1 MHIGLRR
8 TDERAVR
15 AARGGAG
22 TCQDSAVDIDLAD
35 LDFWRKPP
43 KERNEAFARLRQLE
57 HPVFFPEKKVPLL
70 RSGKGFYALVRHADV
85 VEASRNAKLFSSEPA
100 VTNPEPPGWVKQVF
114 GESMV
119 NMDDPRHARLRRIVT
134 RSFSPRML
142 ANLQGDIEAACA
154 RIVDDV
160 VRDGPKDFV
169 AQVAARLPIHV
180 ICDMLD
186 IPHDLRERVH
196 EHVDVSTAYTGL
208 RPSLARSVQ
217 MAGQNMLALL
227 ALQRMVIKL
236 GHERVADPGSDLVS
250 LLVNANPDGE
260 KLTDRELGS
269 FFALL
274 LVAGNETARNTMAHG
289 IKLLTDNPA
298 QRELLMSD
306 FDTHINGAIEEMV
319 RYVSPIMQFR
329 RTVTQDC
336 SLRGLEL
343 KQGDKV
349 VLFYGS
355 ANRDESVFP
364 HADTFDITRDTK
376 PHVGFG
382 GPGPHFCL
390 GANLARQEMRTMF
403 RALLTRLPDI
413 RSVGEPELL
422 LSNFDNSV
430 RSQPFTC

>member
-1 MHIGLRR
+1 M
-8 TDERAVR
+8 
-15 AARGGAG
+15 
-22 TCQDSAVDIDLAD
+22 DIDLAD
-35 LDFWRKPP
+35 LDFWRRPL

-57 HPVFFPEKKVPLL
+57 HPVFFPEKKVPFL

-85 VEASRNAKLFSSEPA
+85 VEASRNAKIFSSEPA

-134 RSFSPRML
+134 RSFSPKML
-142 ANLQGDIEAACA
+142 AGLQGDIEAGCA

-160 VRDGPKDFV
+160 VNDGPRDFV

-186 IPHDLRERVH
+186 VPQELREKVH
-196 EHVDVSTAYTGL
+196 QHADISTAYTGV

-236 GHERVADPGSDLVS
+236 GHERAANPTGDLLS

-260 KLTDRELGS
+260 KLTDKELGS

-289 IKLLTDNPA
+289 LKLLTDNPA

-306 FDTHINGAIEEMV
+306 FGSHINGAIEEMV

-329 RTVTQDC
+329 RTVTEDC

-343 KQGDKV
+343 KKGDKV

-364 HADTFDITRDTK
+364 DADTFDITRDAK

-390 GANLARQEMRTMF
+390 GANLARQELRTMF
-403 RALLTRLPDI
+403 RELLTRLPGI
-413 RSVGEPELL
+413 RAVGEPDLL

-430 RSQPFTC
+430 RRQGFTF

>member
-1 MHIGLRR
+1 M
-8 TDERAVR
+8 
-15 AARGGAG
+15 
-22 TCQDSAVDIDLAD
+22 DIDLAD
-35 LDFWRKPP
+35 LDFWRKPL
-43 KERNEAFARLRQLE
+43 KERHEAFARLRQQDR
-57 HPVFFPEKKVPLL
+57 PVFFPEKKVPLL
-70 RSGKGFYALVRHADV
+70 RSGKGFYALVRHDDV
-85 VEASRNAKLFSSEPA
+85 VEASRNAKVFSSEPA
-100 VTNPEPPGWVKQVF
+100 VTNPEPPGWVKNVF

-142 ANLQGDIEAACA
+142 AGLQDDIQAACT

-160 VRDGPKDFV
+160 VAGGPRDFV
-169 AQVAARLPIHV
+169 QQVAAQLPIHV
-180 ICDMLD
+180 ICDMMG
-186 IPHDLRERVH
+186 IPASMRAKVH
-196 EHVDVSTAYTGL
+196 EHVDVSTAYTGV
-208 RPSLARSVQ
+208 RPSLVSSVR

-236 GHERVADPGSDLVS
+236 GHERIAEPQGDLVS

-260 KLTDRELGS
+260 KLTDKELGS

-306 FDTHINGAIEEMV
+306 FDAHINGAIEEMV

-329 RTVTQDC
+329 RTVTQDY
-336 SLRGLEL
+336 SLRGLDL
-343 KQGDKV
+343 KAGDKV

-355 ANRDESVFP
+355 ANRDETVFP
-364 HADTFDITRDTK
+364 DADTFDITRDTK

-403 RALLTRLPDI
+403 RELLTRLPGI

-422 LSNFDNSV
+422 VSNFDNSV
-430 RSQPFTC
+430 RTQPFTF

>member
-1 MHIGLRR
+1 
-8 TDERAVR
+8 
-15 AARGGAG
+15 
-22 TCQDSAVDIDLAD
+22 VDIDLAD
-35 LDFWRKPP
+35 LDFWRRPL
-43 KERNEAFARLRQLE
+43 KERREAFARLRQLE

-85 VEASRNAKLFSSEPA
+85 VEASRNAKVFSSEPA

-142 ANLQGDIEAACA
+142 AGLQSDIEAACA

-160 VRDGPKDFV
+160 VKDGPRDFV
-169 AQVAARLPIHV
+169 HQVAARLPIHV

-186 IPHDLRERVH
+186 IPQELRAKVH
-196 EHVDVSTAYTGL
+196 QHVDVSTAYTGV

-217 MAGQNMLALL
+217 LAGQNMLALM
-227 ALQRMVIKL
+227 ALQRMVIRL
-236 GHERVADPGSDLVS
+236 GHERAADPRGDLIS
-250 LLVNANPDGE
+250 LLVTANPDGE
-260 KLTDRELGS
+260 KLTDKELGS

-289 IKLLTDNPA
+289 IKLLTDNPE

-306 FDTHINGAIEEMV
+306 FDAHINGAIEEMV
-319 RYVSPIMQFR
+319 RHVSPIIQFR
-329 RTVTQDC
+329 RTVTQDH

-343 KQGDKV
+343 KKGDKV

-364 HADTFDITRDTK
+364 DADAFDITRDTK

-403 RALLTRLPDI
+403 RELLTRLPGI
-413 RSVGEPELL
+413 RSAGEPELL

-430 RSQPFTC
+430 RSQPFTF

>member
-1 MHIGLRR
+1 MH
-8 TDERAVR
+8 
-15 AARGGAG
+15 
-22 TCQDSAVDIDLAD
+22 IDLAD
-35 LDFWRKPP
+35 LDFWRKPL

-57 HPVFFPEKKVPLL
+57 HPVFFPEKKVPFL

-142 ANLQGDIEAACA
+142 AGLQSDIEAACA

-160 VRDGPKDFV
+160 VKDGPKDFV
-169 AQVAARLPIHV
+169 SQVAARLPIHV

-186 IPHDLRERVH
+186 IPPELRAKVH
-196 EHVDVSTAYTGL
+196 QHVDVSTAYTGV

-217 MAGQNMLALL
+217 LAGQNMLALL

-236 GHERVADPGSDLVS
+236 GHERAAKPKGDLVS

-260 KLTDRELGS
+260 KLTDKELGS

-289 IKLLTDNPA
+289 IRLLTENPA

-306 FDTHINGAIEEMV
+306 FDAHVGGAVEEMV

-329 RTVTQDC
+329 RTVTEDC
-336 SLRGLEL
+336 ELRGLEL
-343 KQGDKV
+343 KKGDKV

-364 HADTFDITRDTK
+364 DADTFDITRDTK

-390 GANLARQEMRTMF
+390 GANLARQELRTMF
-403 RALLTRLPDI
+403 RELLTRLPGI
-413 RSVGEPELL
+413 RSAGEPELL

-430 RSQPFTC
+430 RSQAFTF

>member
-1 MHIGLRR
+1 M
-8 TDERAVR
+8 
-15 AARGGAG
+15 
-22 TCQDSAVDIDLAD
+22 DIDLAD
-35 LDFWRKPP
+35 LDFWRRPP
-43 KERNEAFARLRQLE
+43 KERHEAFAGLRQLE
-57 HPVFFPEKKVPLL
+57 HPVFFPEKRIPFL

-85 VEASRNAKLFSSEPA
+85 VEASRNAKVFSSEPA

-142 ANLQGDIEAACA
+142 SGLQHDIEAACE
-154 RIVDDV
+154 RIIDDV
-160 VRDGPKDFV
+160 VKDGPRDFV
-169 AQVAARLPIHV
+169 GQVAARLPIHV
-180 ICDMLD
+180 ICDMMG
-186 IPHDLRERVH
+186 IPDDLRAKVH

-217 MAGQNMLALL
+217 LAGQNMLALL
-227 ALQRMVIKL
+227 ALQRMVIAL
-236 GHERVADPGSDLVS
+236 GHERAAAPGTDLVS
-250 LLVNANPDGE
+250 LLVTANPDGE
-260 KLTDRELGS
+260 KLTDKELGS

-298 QRELLMSD
+298 QRELLTSD
-306 FDTHINGAIEEMV
+306 FDGHIGGAIEEMV
-319 RYVSPIMQFR
+319 RHVSPIMQFR
-329 RTVTQDC
+329 RTLTEDY

-343 KQGDKV
+343 KKGDKV

-355 ANRDESVFP
+355 ANRDETVFP
-364 HADTFDITRDTK
+364 DADTFDITRDTK

-403 RALLTRLPDI
+403 RALLTRLPGI

-430 RSQPFTC
+430 RTQPFTF

>member
-1 MHIGLRR
+1 M
-8 TDERAVR
+8 
-15 AARGGAG
+15 
-22 TCQDSAVDIDLAD
+22 DIDLAD
-35 LDFWRKPP
+35 LGFWRQSP
-43 KERNEAFARLRQLE
+43 KARNEAFARLRQLE
-57 HPVFFPEKKVPLL
+57 HPVFFPEKKVPFL
-70 RSGKGFYALVRHADV
+70 RSGSGFYALVRHADV
-85 VEASRNAKLFSSEPA
+85 VEASRDAKVFSSEPA

-142 ANLQGDIEAACA
+142 SGLQDDIEAACE

-160 VRDGPKDFV
+160 IEQGPRDFV
-169 AQVAARLPIHV
+169 GQVAARLPIHV
-180 ICDMLD
+180 ICDMMG
-186 IPHDLRERVH
+186 IPDDLRAKVH
-196 EHVDVSTAYTGL
+196 EHVDVSTAYTGV
-208 RPSLARSVQ
+208 RPSLVRSVQ
-217 MAGQNMLALL
+217 LAGQNMLALL

-236 GHERVADPGSDLVS
+236 GHERAADPQGDLVS
-250 LLVNANPDGE
+250 LLVTANPDGE

-298 QRELLMSD
+298 QRDLLMED
-306 FDTHINGAIEEMV
+306 FDGRIGNAIEEMV

-329 RTVTQDC
+329 RTLTQDY

-343 KQGDKV
+343 KKGDKV

-355 ANRDESVFP
+355 ANRDETVFP
-364 HADTFDITRDTK
+364 DPDSFDITRETK

-403 RALLTRLPDI
+403 RVLLTRLPEI
-413 RSVGEPELL
+413 RAVGEPELL

-430 RSQPFTC
+430 RSQGFTF

>member
-1 MHIGLRR
+1 M
-8 TDERAVR
+8 
-15 AARGGAG
+15 
-22 TCQDSAVDIDLAD
+22 DIDLAD
-35 LDFWRKPP
+35 LDFWRRPL
-43 KERNEAFARLRQLE
+43 KERHEAFARLRQLE
-57 HPVFFPEKKVPLL
+57 QPVFFPEKKVPFL
-70 RSGKGFYALVRHADV
+70 RSGAGFYALVRHADV
-85 VEASRNAKLFSSEPA
+85 VEASRNAKVFSSEPA

-142 ANLQGDIEAACA
+142 AGLQSDIESACT
-154 RIVDDV
+154 RIVDDLV
-160 VRDGPKDFV
+160 AAGPHDFV
-169 AQVAARLPIHV
+169 GQVAARLPIHV

-186 IPHDLRERVH
+186 IPQEWRERVH
-196 EHVDVSTAYTGL
+196 KHVDISTAYTGV
-208 RPSLARSVQ
+208 RPSLARTVQ
-217 MAGQNMLALL
+217 LAGQNMLALL

-236 GHERVADPGSDLVS
+236 GHARAADPKGDLVS
-250 LLVNANPDGE
+250 LLVTANPDGE
-260 KLTDRELGS
+260 KLTYRELGS

-289 IKLLTDNPA
+289 LKLLTDNPA

-306 FDTHINGAIEEMV
+306 FDAHIGNAIEEMV
-319 RYVSPIMQFR
+319 RLASPIMQFR
-329 RTVTQDC
+329 RTVTQDY

-343 KQGDKV
+343 KPGDKV

-364 HADTFDITRDTK
+364 DPDRFDITRDTK

-390 GANLARQEMRTMF
+390 GANLARQEL
-403 RALLTRLPDI
+403 RAMYRELLTRLPDVRTI
-413 RSVGEPELL
+413 GEPELL
-422 LSNFDNSV
+422 VSNFDNSV
-430 RSQPFTC
+430 RRQAFTF